1 MNTLA
6 TDTLTHGSMRYRKN
20 QKRTLQKKIWG
31 ALLFLILIYF
41 TAISCKASLRV
52 LFEGMQN
59 GITFL
64 GYMFPPDLSVIQEML
79 KPALDT
85 VIFAFLATLFG
96 SFLSLVMGL
105 SAASNIAP
113 KSLRNLSRFLLAFE
127 RALPEIIVILLL
139 IAALGLGPFAG
150 VVALS
155 IGCIGMLGKLFADAI
170 EEVNPKVLESIRSVG
185 ANPLQVIVFGVLPEV
200 LPSLITHTIFR
211 FEVNIRLSVLMGA
224 VGAGGIGYELY
235 HSFNILQY
243 ERATTAILITLMLVF
258 FSEKTSSFLRK
269 KLIPTGGLK

>member
-1 MNTLA
+1 MSSITQNTFNQALQ
-6 TDTLTHGSMRYRKN
+6 YRKD
-20 QKRTLQKKIWG
+20 KKKALRKKAAG
-31 ALLFLILIYF
+31 ALVVMILMYF
-41 TAISCKASLRV
+41 SAVSCKVSLSE
-52 LFEGMQN
+52 LLQGMQN
-59 GITFL
+59 GILFL
-64 GYMFPPDLSVIQEML
+64 GFMFPPDLSVINEML

-85 VIFAFLATLFG
+85 VIFAFLATIFG
-96 SFLSLVMGL
+96 SILSLVFGL

-113 KSLRNLSRFLLAFE
+113 KPLRNLSRFFLAFE

-155 IGCIGMLGKLFADAI
+155 LGCLGMLGKLFADAI
-170 EEVNPKVLESIRSVG
+170 EEVSPKVLESIRSVG

-243 ERATTAILITLMLVF
+243 ERATTAILITLLLVF

-269 KLIPTGGLK
+269 KLIPSGNLK

>member
-6 TDTLTHGSMRYRKN
+6 TDTLAHGSMRYRKN
-20 QKRTLQKKIWG
+20 QKRALQKKIWG

-41 TAISCKASLRV
+41 TAISCKVSLRV

-150 VVALS
+150 VIALS